1 MGFIIEETE
10 MFVSNQSRGNV
21 RGTQND
27 LKLKTEKGSGGLRKS
42 AL

>member
-10 MFVSNQSRGNV
+10 MFVSNQSM

-27 LKLKTEKGSGGLRKS
+27 LKLKTEKGSGGLTKS